1 MPSQIQNNQG
11 KMTKSQHYSNGK
23 TMTKLIVLKKY
34 SKLHF
39 VQYTRQEAY
48 HKHHRHDWN
57 IQIFLVN
64 RLLLYFSHQY

>member
-23 TMTKLIVLKKY
+23 VMTKLIVLKKY

-48 HKHHRHDWN
+48 HKHHRHD
-57 IQIFLVN
+57 
-64 RLLLYFSHQY
+64 